1 VSELP
6 VLIEGALP
14 GAITSLAEPLATLSS
29 PKAFPPGQPLVFT
42 LRDSGL
48 QLQARSIGSKRSPGA
63 EHFEL
68 RVRIIN
74 VRREAREALAQAWA
88 AVQPA

>member
-6 VLIEGALP
+6 VSIDGGLP
-14 GAITSLAEPLATLSS
+14 GAITNLAELIVTLSS
-29 PKAFPPGQPLVFT
+29 PKPFPPGQPLGFT

-48 QLQARSIGSKRSPGA
+48 RLQARSIGSKRSTSG

-68 RVRIIN
+68 RVRLIN
-74 VRREAREALAQAWA
+74 LNREAREALAQAWA
-88 AVQPA
+88 SVQPA

>member
-14 GAITSLAEPLATLSS
+14 GAITNLAGLFATLSS
-29 PKAFPPGQPLVFT
+29 AKAFPPGQPLAFT

-48 QLQARSIGSKRSPGA
+48 QVQARSIGSKRSG

-68 RVRIIN
+68 RVRLIN
-74 VRREAREALAQAWA
+74 MRREAREALAQAWA
-88 AVQPA
+88 SVQPA